1 MNMDLNN
8 QTISDISL
16 EDRSLLS
23 TPSRDGG
30 KNRSL
35 HSSPLG
41 DGGRSWLD
49 IFRPF
54 GHISKQTLIIM
65 IVLQVIITITA
76 WQITSDGLIPK
87 PGNVATAFGQLLT
100 SKLLLDNMLESL
112 ALTLKAMLYSII
124 ITLLFAYLSVI
135 PFFKTIA
142 QFIVKCRYLTLTGL
156 IFIFTLLT
164 KDGSELKLSLLVFG
178 IVPFFTTSFLSV
190 IINIDKQEYELCK
203 TLGYNNWQTLYE
215 VIIVGKADQVFE
227 ILRQNFAIAWM
238 MITMVEGLSMS
249 EGGIGTLLIKYN
261 KYNDITHVVALQ
273 LIIFIIG
280 LCFDYLLGLTRHWL
294 FPYSKLK
301 QETAS

>member
-1 MNMDLNN
+1 MDL
-8 QTISDISL
+8 TINKTNAEKVATNASSK
-16 EDRSLLS
+16 RS
-23 TPSRDGG
+23 
-30 KNRSL
+30 K
-35 HSSPLG
+35 
-41 DGGRSWLD
+41 SWQS
-49 IFRPF
+49 IFQPF
-54 GHISKQTLIIM
+54 GKINKQTLIIM
-65 IVLQVIITITA
+65 IVLQVIITFTA

-100 SKLLLDNMLESL
+100 TKLFWDNMLVSL
-112 ALTLKAMLYSII
+112 SLTLQAMLYSII
-124 ITLLFAYLSVI
+124 ITLVFAYLSVI

-190 IINIDKQEYELCK
+190 IVNIEKQEYELCK
-203 TLGYNNWQTLYE
+203 TLGYNSWQTLYE

-261 KYNDITHVVALQ
+261 KYNDITNVVALQ
-273 LIIFIIG
+273 LVIFLIG
-280 LCFDYLLGLTRHWL
+280 LCFDYLLGTTRHWL
-294 FPYSKLK
+294 FPHSKLK

>member
-1 MNMDLNN
+1 MV
-8 QTISDISL
+8 QTI
-16 EDRSLLS
+16 
-23 TPSRDGG
+23 
-30 KNRSL
+30 
-35 HSSPLG
+35 
-41 DGGRSWLD
+41 
-49 IFRPF
+49 FQPF
-54 GHISKQTLIIM
+54 AKISKQTLIIM
-65 IVLQVIITITA
+65 IVLQVIITLTL

-100 SKLLLDNMLESL
+100 SKLLLDNMLVSL

-124 ITLLFAYLSVI
+124 ITLLFAYLSVM

-164 KDGSELKLSLLVFG
+164 SDGSELKLSLLIFG
-178 IVPFFTTSFLSV
+178 IVPFFTTSFLAV

-227 ILRQNFAIAWM
+227 ILRQNFAISWL

-249 EGGIGTLLIKYN
+249 EGGIGSLLIKYN
-261 KYNDITHVVALQ
+261 KYNDLTHVLALQ
-273 LIIFIIG
+273 LLILIIG
-280 LCFDYLLGLTRHWL
+280 LGFDFLLGNLRRWL
-294 FPYSKLK
+294 FPHTKLK
-301 QETAS
+301 TGA